1 MYRSARRPHD
11 RPQELTVSVPRGE
24 VVDAG
29 YAAAVV
35 AVRTGMPL
43 AEVAIVM
50 ISAPSEKVGDR

>member
-1 MYRSARRPHD
+1 M
-11 RPQELTVSVPRGE
+11 SVRRGE

-43 AEVAIVM
+43 TDVIIIA
-50 ISAPSEKVGDR
+50 ISAEPSRKTADR